1 MGVTPAWGIPPPE
14 CQVAPWTR
22 DNHLGSTAGGF
33 ASTFNWTIPEEN
45 ADACTLRLRYNIS
58 SGEVDWN
65 LNSDYND
72 NNSPIQQDPYVDIGL
87 GYQVSLAVNTNQQG
101 RTFQD
106 RSYVFSIKPAP
117 AEAAGKKIYNLNV
130 RGKRGNI
137 VQTYPA
143 VEYDFV
149 PNYMDLN
156 SGDMVHFQW
165 TGSDYNPNRNPN
177 NAEGGPEDP
186 ANDNNYRADRSNIVP
201 VEVGKHLP
209 MTGVQSFDMFDDQ
222 AMYTKLAYID
232 QSLGDCKTNDE
243 LLAQNNNNQNDADR
257 DDDNCMKLN
266 TARTPYFDAGLV
278 SLKNPGTFTYMSSRN
293 NNFSNRSQKG
303 VIYVRQGSS
312 ANGGFNS
319 GDSAL
324 GSDAA
329 TYSVALGVGVAAV
342 GAAGAG
348 AYVWAKKNPGSG
360 LARALGSS
368 PLLR

>member
-1 MGVTPAWGIPPPE
+1 M
-14 CQVAPWTR
+14 
-22 DNHLGSTAGGF
+22 
-33 ASTFNWTIPEEN
+33 
-45 ADACTLRLRYNIS
+45 
-58 SGEVDWN
+58 
-65 LNSDYND
+65 
-72 NNSPIQQDPYVDIGL
+72 
-87 GYQVSLAVNTNQQG
+87 
-101 RTFQD
+101 
-106 RSYVFSIKPAP
+106 
-117 AEAAGKKIYNLNV
+117 
-130 RGKRGNI
+130 GNI

-149 PNYMDLN
+149 PNYLTAGTQDF
-156 SGDMVHFQW
+156 VHFQW

-232 QSLGDCKTNDE
+232 QNLGDCKTNDE
-243 LLAQNNNNQNDADR
+243 LLAQNNNNQN
-257 DDDNCMKLN
+257 
-266 TARTPYFDAGLV
+266 DAGLV

-303 VIYVRQGSS
+303 VIYLRQGSS

-329 TYSVALGVGVAAV
+329 TCSVALGVGVAAV

>member
-1 MGVTPAWGIPPPE
+1 MG
-14 CQVAPWTR
+14 
-22 DNHLGSTAGGF
+22 
-33 ASTFNWTIPEEN
+33 
-45 ADACTLRLRYNIS
+45 
-58 SGEVDWN
+58 
-65 LNSDYND
+65 
-72 NNSPIQQDPYVDIGL
+72 
-87 GYQVSLAVNTNQQG
+87 
-101 RTFQD
+101 
-106 RSYVFSIKPAP
+106 FSIKPAP

-149 PNYMDLN
+149 PNYLTAGTQDF
-156 SGDMVHFQW
+156 VHFQW

-232 QSLGDCKTNDE
+232 QNLGDCKTNDE

-278 SLKNPGTFTYMSSRN
+278 SLKNP
-293 NNFSNRSQKG
+293 
-303 VIYVRQGSS
+303 
-312 ANGGFNS
+312 
-319 GDSAL
+319 
-324 GSDAA
+324 DAA

>member
-1 MGVTPAWGIPPPE
+1 MG
-14 CQVAPWTR
+14 
-22 DNHLGSTAGGF
+22 
-33 ASTFNWTIPEEN
+33 
-45 ADACTLRLRYNIS
+45 
-58 SGEVDWN
+58 
-65 LNSDYND
+65 
-72 NNSPIQQDPYVDIGL
+72 
-87 GYQVSLAVNTNQQG
+87 
-101 RTFQD
+101 
-106 RSYVFSIKPAP
+106 
-117 AEAAGKKIYNLNV
+117 
-130 RGKRGNI
+130 
-137 VQTYPA
+137 A

-149 PNYMDLN
+149 PNYLTAGTQDF
-156 SGDMVHFQW
+156 VHFQW

-209 MTGVQSFDMFDDQ
+209 MTCVQSFDMFDDQ

-232 QSLGDCKTNDE
+232 QNLG
-243 LLAQNNNNQNDADR
+243 
-257 DDDNCMKLN
+257 DDNCMKLN

-278 SLKNPGTFTYMSSRN
+278 SLQNPGTFTYMSSRN
-293 NNFSNRSQKG
+293 NNFTNRSQKG
-303 VIYVRQGSS
+303 VIYVRQVSS
-312 ANGGFNS
+312 ANGGLNS